1 MKKTFTLCI
10 CLILFAGINFAQT
23 GFSYQAVL
31 RDNKGVLRDNEAI
44 NITAELIQ
52 NDVTVYSETHS
63 IVTND
68 FGAFTIVVGQG
79 ASGQTYSPS
88 IFLNTD
94 STGTVETILKVSEDG
109 GNVLSESVVLGVPVA
124 EVAKIALTAHIE
136 FPAGAIIPFAGPV
149 DKIPKGWL
157 LCDGVAYG
165 ITGYPEL
172 FAVIGTSWGYYESE
186 PATTFRVPDLRG
198 VVLRGVSGSSADAFK
213 DPDNTTRISRY
224 SGGAFGNNV
233 GSYQADELKS
243 HKHPWKYYYEG
254 DDEGFGSSNWEF
266 TWSQAGTIP
275 DANQPVMATG
285 GSETRSKNAY
295 VNFIIKY

>member
-1 MKKTFTLCI
+1 MKKIFTIFVGLF
-10 CLILFAGINFAQT
+10 LFACSINSQT

-31 RDNKGVLRDNEAI
+31 RDNKGVLRANEAI
-44 NITAELIQ
+44 NLVAELIQ

-68 FGAFTIVVGQG
+68 FGAFTIIVGQG
-79 ASGQTYSPS
+79 ASGETYSPS

-94 STGTVETILKVSEDG
+94 STGIIETILKVSEDG

-124 EVAKIALTAHIE
+124 EVAKVALTAHVE

-149 DKIPKGWL
+149 DKIPAGWL
-157 LCDGVAYG
+157 LCDGTAYG
-165 ITGYPEL
+165 RTGYPEL
-172 FAVIGTSWGYYESE
+172 FAVIGTSWGYYDSE
-186 PATTFRVPDLRG
+186 PETTFRVPDLRG
-198 VVLRGVSGSSADAFK
+198 VVLRGVNGSIADAFS
-213 DPDNTTRISRY
+213 DPDTTTRISRY

-233 GSYQADELKS
+233 GSYQADEFKS
-243 HKHPWKYYYEG
+243 HKHQWKYYEETDDSG
-254 DDEGFGSSNWEF
+254 DGGSYHEF
-266 TWSQAGTIP
+266 TLKPGTLP
-275 DANQPVMATG
+275 EGTQPIMPEG